1 MNSSRI
7 ERLLIEYSSI
17 PERRREI
24 EIKLRETEIFKQ
36 NTTDTL
42 RVPIFNNMPHA
53 RGIKD
58 IVYKAV
64 QKILDEFQIHLDY
77 YTVQLKLYNHAETAM
92 YNALKCLE
100 PHEYNII
107 YWRYIKGCEWRIV
120 ALKTNNSERNC
131 YNIRDI
137 AIEKLVINYKE

>member
-1 MNSSRI
+1 MNSSRL

-42 RVPIFNNMPHA
+42 RVPIFNGMPHA
-53 RGIKD
+53 REIKD
-58 IVYKAV
+58 MVYKAV

-77 YTVQLKLYNHAETAM
+77 YTGQLKLYNHAETAM
-92 YNALKCLE
+92 YNA
-100 PHEYNII
+100 
-107 YWRYIKGCEWRIV
+107 
-120 ALKTNNSERNC
+120 
-131 YNIRDI
+131 
-137 AIEKLVINYKE
+137 